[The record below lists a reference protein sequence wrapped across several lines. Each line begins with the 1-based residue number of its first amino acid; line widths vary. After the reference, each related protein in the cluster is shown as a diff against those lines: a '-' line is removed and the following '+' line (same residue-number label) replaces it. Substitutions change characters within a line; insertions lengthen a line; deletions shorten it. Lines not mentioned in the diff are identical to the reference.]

1 MIDYKSIIK
10 ESIAN
15 TKMEDNGYY
24 SYFKLSTDL
33 NMKGIKNKIFNT
45 NYLFST
51 LDHYFL
57 IVQQFG
63 EYYYLVDYDLDDKC
77 FEVDE
82 GTLENYLNGLNIVNN
97 KMDIEDIYAVKSIR

>member
-1 MIDYKSIIK
+1 MTDYKSIIK
-10 ESIAN
+10 ESIVN
-15 TKMEDNGYY
+15 TKMEDDSYY

-45 NYLFST
+45 NYLFNT

-57 IVQQFG
+57 IVPQF
-63 EYYYLVDYDLDDKC
+63 EEFYYLVDYDLDDKC
-77 FEVDE
+77 FEADPE
-82 GTLENYLNGLNIVNN
+82 SLENYLNGLNIHNN